1 MGTLRRWFKALTDI
15 ASFVIFFVMLI
26 GVIYWGVMLS
36 PNVAAQL
43 GVSLFCILPALLIFN
58 LYALLRTPLIVRP
71 VETFF
76 FLGAVVLLLLVSGTL
91 NLSVFE
97 ERPFARLSWLLI
109 LILTST
115 AGFFTLTVLMGTAL
129 YNHNHYRLADQW
141 YTSLLRFFP
150 GEVTFW
156 LYRANARRQLGQ
168 DQDALADYYEALNV
182 AEGRTIDR
190 KLPFAVAVDVSA
202 VHGELGIL
210 NLKRGQYQKVIS
222 ACTVAL
228 SKSRNTSSFFHWRA
242 LHTRILAHIT
252 LGNVSAAM
260 TDLDTMRAI
269 DSTEQTVHS
278 CLKSL
283 ALACAGQ
290 FQDARALWRTV
301 VIRDPRYNDPAFW
314 DKQDWTPPMIELAT
328 QLKHS

>member
-109 LILTST
+109 LIITST
-115 AGFFTLTVLMGTAL
+115 AGFFTLTDLMGTAL
-129 YNHNHYRLADQW
+129 YNQ
-141 YTSLLRFFP
+141 
-150 GEVTFW
+150 
-156 LYRANARRQLGQ
+156 
-168 DQDALADYYEALNV
+168 NV

-202 VHGELGIL
+202 VHGELGIF

-242 LHTRILAHIT
+242 LHTRILAYIT

-269 DSTEQTVHS
+269 DSTEQTVNS